1 MEKINK
7 ILDGPRVRGGRS
19 AVHEILSPEALQKGF
34 SRKIIVADGP
44 RSSVHPVG
52 FGYTGGVS
60 SVQVADGPPKVRGQF
75 AGIEKSCSRGS
86 FREDLC
92 RKLQRRTVRYDVVD
106 GPRLRRTV
114 EPDTRG
120 LIWPSLS
127 L

>member
-1 MEKINK
+1 M
-7 ILDGPRVRGGRS
+7 
-19 AVHEILSPEALQKGF
+19 VHGSP
-34 SRKIIVADGP
+34 
-44 RSSVHPVG
+44 VHLVS
-52 FGYTGGVS
+52 FGNTEGVS
-60 SVQVADGPPKVRGQF
+60 SEQVADGPPKVRGQF
-75 AGIEKSCSRGS
+75 AGVEKSCSRGS